1 MFSDMNP
8 EILSLYLLGAELA
21 RDGGWHEKL
30 PWLDPVDVDAEA
42 GEAVVRAME
51 LSDGGKPT
59 MAFLVNR
66 VEWRL
71 LDLSRRRVAKRVRS
85 LSARDELELGGPADE
100 VLGEVGDRDEREVLS
115 AWLARQGRDGVI
127 VGRRL
132 EGMTVEE
139 IAEELD
145 LSERHVRR
153 VLTEIL
159 AAARGRFR

>member
-1 MFSDMNP
+1 MLARMNP

-21 RDGGWHEKL
+21 RDGGWHGKL

-66 VEWRL
+66 VEWRMR
-71 LDLSRRRVAKRVRS
+71 DLERRKRAKQERP
-85 LSARDELELGGPADE
+85 LTARDEQDLAGPADE
-100 VLGEVGDRDEREVLS
+100 VLREVGDRDEREVLVD
-115 AWLARQGRDGVI
+115 WLARQGRDGKVVELRLQGWSTDKI
-127 VGRRL
+127 ASAVG
-132 EGMTVEE
+132 
-139 IAEELD
+139 
-145 LSERHVRR
+145 LSPSHVRR
-153 VLTEIL
+153 VLGEIL